1 MNAAATDNIPGGGR
15 GARVLVVDDEEG
27 MLMVTKAVLE
37 TLGHVPVLAANGEEA
52 LEIYRE
58 DYECGEPIALVIM
71 DLTFPG
77 GGMSGIEAAKA
88 LIEFDPNIRV
98 IATSGYFEEGAG
110 KMFRAE
116 GFFGVLHKPVTVE
129 KLSQMVQ
136 WGLSKPEQ
144 SAAL

>member
-1 MNAAATDNIPGGGR
+1 MESTATEDQPR
-15 GARVLVVDDEEG
+15 VESGARVLVVDDEEG

-37 TLGHVPVLAANGEEA
+37 TLGHKPVLAANGEEA
-52 LEIYRE
+52 LDIYRE
-58 DYECGEPIALVIM
+58 NYECGEPISLVIM

-77 GGMSGIEAAKA
+77 GGLSGIEAAKA
-88 LIEFDPNIRV
+88 LLEFDPNIRI

-136 WGLSKPEQ
+136 WGLSKPE